1 MTRTLPLPVSLP
13 AVLFLFSVFSANAR
27 ENAPDVFRFP
37 LGTETLARYGEVS
50 RTLAEHPV
58 VTGTFTQTR
67 TLSRVNRTMVSS
79 GEFIIA
85 AGTGMVWDTRAPFP
99 SVMAV
104 GRDYIV
110 QSTPRGTRTR
120 LEARGNET
128 FLSLA
133 DTISAVFT
141 GDAHRLQEDFDNY
154 FTESAG
160 SWFLGLIP
168 REKTVRTFA
177 AQITMSGDSVI
188 RSITLREQNGDTVR
202 YELSG
207 HRFPESLTPDEKAL
221 FSVE

>member
-1 MTRTLPLPVSLP
+1 MTRTFLAFFFLILCVVS
-13 AVLFLFSVFSANAR
+13 SGAR

-37 LGTETLARYGEVS
+37 LGAETLARYNEVS
-50 RTLAEHPV
+50 KTLAEHPV

-67 TLSRVNRTMVSS
+67 TLSRMNRTMVS
-79 GEFIIA
+79 GGNFIIA
-85 AGTGMVWDTRAPFP
+85 AEMGMVWDTRTPFP

-110 QSTPRGTRTR
+110 QSTPRGTKTR

-141 GDAHRLQEDFDNY
+141 GDARRLGENFDNY
-154 FTESAG
+154 FTESG
-160 SWFLGLIP
+160 GKWFLGLIP

-177 AQITMSGDSVI
+177 AQITLSGDSVI
-188 RSITLREQNGDTVR
+188 RNITLREQGGDTIQ

-207 HRFPESLTPDEKAL
+207 HGFPEGLSPNEKAL

>member
-1 MTRTLPLPVSLP
+1 MLP
-13 AVLFLFSVFSANAR
+13 FLLVFFAFSAEAQ
-27 ENAPDVFRFP
+27 ENAPEVFRFP
-37 LGTETLARYGEVS
+37 LGAATRARYDEVTK
-50 RTLAEHPV
+50 TLAEHPV
-58 VTGTFTQTR
+58 VKGTFTQTR
-67 TLSRVNRTMVSS
+67 TLSRMNRSMVS
-79 GEFIIA
+79 GGNFIIA
-85 AGTGMVWDTRAPFP
+85 AGTGMVWDTRTPFP

-120 LEARGNET
+120 LEAQGNET

-141 GDAHRLQEDFDNY
+141 GDARRLKENFDNY
-154 FTESAG
+154 FTESG
-160 SWFLGLIP
+160 GRWFLGLIP
-168 REKTVRTFA
+168 KEKAVRTFA

-188 RSITLREQNGDTVR
+188 RVIVLREQNGDAIR

-207 HRFPESLTPDEKAL
+207 HSFPEGLTSDEKAL

>member
-1 MTRTLPLPVSLP
+1 MTRIFMLPLL
-13 AVLFLFSVFSANAR
+13 LVFFALSTGAQ
-27 ENAPDVFRFP
+27 ENTPEVFRFS
-37 LGTETLARYGEVS
+37 LGTATQARYNEVT

-58 VTGTFTQTR
+58 VKGTFTQTR
-67 TLSRVNRTMVSS
+67 TLGRMNRTLLS
-79 GEFIIA
+79 GGNFIIA
-85 AGTGMVWDTRAPFP
+85 AGTGMVWDTRTPFP

-141 GDAHRLQEDFDNY
+141 GDAHRLRENFDNY
-154 FTESAG
+154 FTESG
-160 SWFLGLIP
+160 GRWFLGLIP
-168 REKTVRTFA
+168 KEQAVRTFA
-177 AQITMSGDSVI
+177 AQITMNGDSVI
-188 RSITLREQNGDTVR
+188 RTIILREQSGDTIR

-207 HRFPESLTPDEKAL
+207 HSFPEGLTPDEKAL